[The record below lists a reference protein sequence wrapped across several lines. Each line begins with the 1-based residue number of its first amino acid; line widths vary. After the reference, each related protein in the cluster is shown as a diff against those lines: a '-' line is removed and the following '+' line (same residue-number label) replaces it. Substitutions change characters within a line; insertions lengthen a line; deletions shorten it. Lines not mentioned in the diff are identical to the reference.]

1 MRHANRVSRRHLFI
15 HDLVVSREPVGWRRK
30 SRKAELPQ
38 GEKGDRTNS
47 KDLQYFCVSEE
58 EAKDTEKK

>member
-1 MRHANRVSRRHLFI
+1 MFI
-15 HDLVVSREPVGWRRK
+15 HDLLVSREPVGWRRK

-38 GEKGDRTNS
+38 GEKSDRTNS